1 MRFTLFLLLSIL
13 GLHLFI
19 SRPSQSQDVSI
30 QLPDTV
36 ALETPTITVPITV
49 DDLTGMGLI
58 SFEFTMSFDSTVIRV
73 DDVLKESYLSEVFAL
88 LDFNATQPG
97 KVIVAGASGGTP
109 LAGEGQLLG
118 LQLTFLREG
127 VSDLVFEDFKFDPG
141 NPSTNLTHGRVRNTT
156 LTNRDQHKRIPSSF
170 SLLGNYPNPF
180 GSHTRI
186 ILDLHEPALVGI
198 EVFNMQGKRLI
209 DVPYRQMYAGS
220 NQRLELNA
228 SSIPAG
234 IYFYSVSAYSQSGY
248 HAATKFITVIR

>member
-1 MRFTLFLLLSIL
+1 MRFTLFLLLSVI
-13 GLHLFI
+13 GLHLSI
-19 SRPSQSQDVSI
+19 TRPILSQDISI

-36 ALETPTITVPITV
+36 TLGTSTITIPITV
-49 DDLTGMGLI
+49 DDLTGMELI
-58 SFEFTMSFDSTVIRV
+58 SFEFTMLFDSTVIRV
-73 DDVLKESYLSEVFAL
+73 DDVLKDTYLSEVFAL

-109 LAGEGQLLG
+109 LAGAGQLLG
-118 LQLTFLREG
+118 MQLTFLKEG
-127 VSDLVFEDFKFDPG
+127 SSNLVFEDFKFDPG

-170 SLLGNYPNPF
+170 TLLGNYPNPF
-180 GSHTRI
+180 GNQTQI

-198 EVFNMQGKRLI
+198 EVFNMQGKRLV
-209 DVPYRQMYAGS
+209 DVPYRQMYSGS
-220 NQRLELNA
+220 NQRIELNA

-248 HAATKFITVIR
+248 HTTTKFITVIR